1 MLVPTL
7 YVSQQLK
14 TDKVVLVAV
23 LACTLIAVLA
33 CAPPLPVGQ
42 SGSIAMRPF
51 VDKEQGIRGNAPLE
65 GWSDRAL
72 LRQQSFSG
80 TRDEWIAMASEQTD
94 LVQMPRSVG
103 TYEGAY
109 LTWDLYTFVTRI
121 AEAGPALLEVQ
132 LALAQ
137 NKAGSRQY
145 TVLLVTPSPALAADR
160 PMNQAVY
167 EHALYAFEPLE

>member
-1 MLVPTL
+1 LLRLDQKLETDQVFLV
-7 YVSQQLK
+7 
-14 TDKVVLVAV
+14 VVLAWALVAV
-23 LACTLIAVLA
+23 TA

-42 SGSIAMRPF
+42 SGSVAMRPF
-51 VDKEQGIRGNAPLE
+51 VDEEQGIRGNAPLD

-72 LRQQSFSG
+72 LLQQSFSG
-80 TRDEWIAMASEQTD
+80 TRDEWIAVASEQTD

-121 AEAGPALLEVQ
+121 VEAGPDLYRVD

-137 NKAGSRQY
+137 DEKDSRQY
-145 TVLLVTPSPALAADR
+145 TVLLITPPTGSEADR